1 MEMISIFEICI
12 KMKSKMSK
20 DLKKVFK
27 NHFLVESEKIKVMKN
42 QKFKLENIMFDKD
55 AVIF

>member
-42 QKFKLENIMFDKD
+42 QKFKL
-55 AVIF
+55 